1 MNGEVD
7 VLEAAL
13 HRVREKIDAALTR
26 TGRTP
31 SDIQLIAVSKGMSA
45 ARVRAGIQAGQ
56 LDFGE
61 NRVQEAEAKH
71 SDVGSG
77 ARWHF
82 IGRLQRNKVA
92 RLVRFVHAIH
102 SIDRIPLAAEVNARA
117 TAPVKV
123 LVEVNMS
130 GEQQKGGVAPPE
142 LPRLVESMLDM
153 PQLDLIGLMT
163 MAPRLQDPEA
173 ARPLFRELARLRADV
188 ADRFSSP
195 RIQHLSMGMSQDYVV
210 AVEEGATMLRIG
222 EAIFGP
228 RARPEPQRDSV
239 GAQGSRKVSP

>member
-1 MNGEVD
+1 MYEEANR
-7 VLEAAL
+7 LESAL
-13 HRVREKIDAALTR
+13 HRVREEIEATATR
-26 TGRTP
+26 AGRTP
-31 SDIQLIAVSKGMSA
+31 SDIKLIAVSKGVPV
-45 ARVRAGIQAGQ
+45 ARIRAGIQAGQ
-56 LDFGE
+56 ADYGE

-71 SDVGSG
+71 KDIGSE

-117 TAPVKV
+117 TAPVSV
-123 LVEVNMS
+123 LLEVNVS
-130 GEQQKGGVAPPE
+130 GEQQKGGVAPRE
-142 LPRLVESMLDM
+142 LPQLVEAVLDM
-153 PQLDLIGLMT
+153 PRLDLIGLMT
-163 MAPRLQDPEA
+163 MAPRVRDPEEV
-173 ARPLFRELARLRADV
+173 RPLFRELARLRAEV